1 MLDSVLLALIYGIL
15 QGGAYGAIALGL
27 SVIFGVTRVTNFAHG
42 AMLMLSTF
50 LYYELYTR
58 FGIDPYLGLL
68 IVTPILYFLGMAS
81 QKYLITPLLKKER
94 GTTQDPASLLL
105 ITLGLGYA
113 INNLFMMIYGSN
125 YKTIPTAASKAY
137 LTIEAGDFL
146 FHNAVGQNHRV
157 SLAAF
162 AIGITLWFIINKT
175 ELGKRIRAVSQNRD
189 AAAICGVDVY
199 KTYAIA
205 FGLGIA
211 AVAVAGACL
220 SEYYFVQPQV
230 GTLFGVKSFLIVVL
244 GGLGSIPGAI
254 LGGLIFGIVESV
266 GAQFITSS
274 ASSMLTFILFMIML
288 FVKPSGLL
296 GKGGKT

>member
-50 LYYELYTR
+50 LYYELFTR
-58 FGIDPYLGLL
+58 FGIDPYISII
-68 IVTPILYFLGMAS
+68 IVTPVLYLLGMAT
-81 QKYLITPLLKKER
+81 QRFLITPLRKKER

-113 INNLFMMIYGSN
+113 ISNLFMMIYGSD

-146 FHNAVGQNHRV
+146 FTTQWSRIIAF
-157 SLAAF
+157 LAAF
-162 AIGITLWFIINKT
+162 IIGITLWFIINKT
-175 ELGKRIRAVSQNRD
+175 ELGKKIRAVSQNRD

-199 KTYAIA
+199 KTYSIA

-220 SEYYFVQPQV
+220 SEYYFVQR
-230 GTLFGVKSFLIVVL
+230 
-244 GGLGSIPGAI
+244 
-254 LGGLIFGIVESV
+254 
-266 GAQFITSS
+266 ITTR
-274 ASSMLTFILFMIML
+274 ARR
-288 FVKPSGLL
+288 
-296 GKGGKT
+296 

>member
-1 MLDSVLLALIYGIL
+1 MLDSVLLAFIYGIL

-58 FGIDPYLGLL
+58 FGIDPYIGLL
-68 IVTPILYFLGMAS
+68 IVAPLLYLLGMAT
-81 QKYLITPLLKKER
+81 QKYLVTPMLKRER

-113 INNLFMMIYGSN
+113 VNNLFMMLYGSD

-137 LTIEAGDFL
+137 LTVESGDFL
-146 FHNAVGQNHRV
+146 FTTQWSRV
-157 SLAAF
+157 IAFFAAF
-162 AIGITLWFIINKT
+162 AIGFVLWYIINRT

-211 AVAVAGACL
+211 AVAIAGACL

-230 GTLFGVKSFLIVVL
+230 GNLFGTKSFLIVVL

-274 ASSMLTFILFMIML
+274 ASSMLTFLLFMIML
-288 FVKPSGLL
+288 FLKPSGLL
-296 GKGGKT
+296 GKGGKV